1 MSDVMEE
8 VNEEL
13 RQQKL
18 EAFWRENRNWIIGS
32 IILAIVTTAGITWWR
47 SYSFQQ
53 NLKATTELMKVSEE
67 KDPRTLTTFA
77 DGTKTNHA
85 VFARLLAAGIHV
97 DQGNSVRAIEIYNE
111 IATMR
116 GLDRSLR
123 DFAKIL
129 SVNLRLNKDD
139 TKALHAELA
148 DLSSRKSPYR
158 FTALELNALVYAR
171 EGKLKEAAE
180 TLEAISTDA
189 EAPQDARM
197 RATTLHEFY
206 AASSPA
212 APAPKDAA
220 APADKKD
227 KK

>member
-1 MSDVMEE
+1 MADVMEE

-32 IILAIVTTAGITWWR
+32 ILLAIATTAGITWWR
-47 SYSFQQ
+47 SYTLQQ
-53 NLKATTELMKVSEE
+53 NLKGTTELMKVSEE
-67 KDPRTLTTFA
+67 KDPRALTTFA
-77 DGTKTNHA
+77 DSANTNHA
-85 VFARLLAAGIHV
+85 VFARLLAAGLHV
-97 DQGNSVRAIEIYNE
+97 DQGNSARAIEIYNE
-111 IATMR
+111 IAGMR

-123 DFAKIL
+123 DFARIL
-129 SVNLRLNKDD
+129 SVTQRLNKDD
-139 TKALHAELA
+139 AKSLHAELA

-158 FTALELNALVYAR
+158 FTALELNAMVYAR

-180 TLEAISTDA
+180 SLEAISTDA

-206 AASSPA
+206 AASS
-212 APAPKDAA
+212 APAGK
-220 APADKKD
+220 PADKAAKKD
-227 KK
+227 SK